1 MIIDEK
7 YVKLNPEGVVKRVDE
22 TMQILQRSSLHTKGL
37 YQSISILKK
46 ILAED
51 IPLLSSSVTSRL
63 SWSRLSTI
71 STIFLG
77 LLMALLVFLPDP
89 TKFNIN
95 AEIVAK
101 ASFINAT
108 MSIVVGLFVLNFSIS
123 AWLKQKVQTDIR
135 DITDRLHELLHR
147 IDMYQ
152 MGKNRSQII
161 EPADLDQQEYDIQ
174 IHTYL
179 NSMCTAADCVQKA
192 AVIIYHQTDD
202 NNITSGA
209 RHLEKVA
216 GAMVEKIRTRWNL
229 HDYDTDTKKPYR
241 QQQERNKDSK
251 FHV

>member
-1 MIIDEK
+1 MIIDKK

-22 TMQILQRSSLHTKGL
+22 TMQILQKSGLHTKGL

-46 ILAED
+46 TLADD
-51 IPLLSSSVTSRL
+51 IPILSSSVASRL
-63 SWSRLSTI
+63 SWSKLSTI

-89 TKFNIN
+89 TRFNIN
-95 AEIVAK
+95 AEIDAK

-161 EPADLDQQEYDIQ
+161 DPTDLDQQEYDIQ
-174 IHTYL
+174 IHIYL
-179 NSMCTAADCVQKA
+179 NCICTAADCVQKA

-202 NNITSGA
+202 DNITSGA
-209 RHLEKVA
+209 RHLEIVA
-216 GAMVEKIRTRWNL
+216 GAMVEKMRTRWNL
-229 HDYDTDTKKPYR
+229 HDYDTDKK
-241 QQQERNKDSK
+241 
-251 FHV
+251 

>member
-22 TMQILQRSSLHTKGL
+22 TMQILQKSGLHTKGL
-37 YQSISILKK
+37 YQSVSILKK

-51 IPLLSSSVTSRL
+51 IPLLSSSVASRL

-89 TKFNIN
+89 TRFNIN
-95 AEIVAK
+95 AEIDAK

-161 EPADLDQQEYDIQ
+161 DPADLDQQVHDFQ
-174 IHTYL
+174 ILTYL
-179 NSMCTAADCVQKA
+179 NSICTAADCVQKA

-202 NNITSGA
+202 DTITAGA
-209 RHLEKVA
+209 RHLEIVA
-216 GAMVEKIRTRWNL
+216 GAIVEKMRTRWNL
-229 HDYDTDTKKPYR
+229 HDYDSNKKQPHR
-241 QQQERNKDSK
+241 QQQERTEDS
-251 FHV
+251 